1 MNIRRSL
8 AVSFTLAASVGA
20 VFVLGG
26 CEDEADAQRLAAST
40 ALRDASLKYAD
51 AATAEDR
58 AGALESAAQA
68 LAGAGSGS
76 GGAGDSAGAAALL
89 EASARRDLAAIRV
102 AVAQSHHSVLRGLR
116 VEMMGM
122 AGVSRQANAA
132 AGSLDGFDRSAI
144 ESSIS
149 ATRQQ
154 LQAALEQA
162 TAAQSRL
169 QQPVDQMTAAS
180 EADRAKVNALRDKA
194 RQHRENAFE
203 LGNGPASHA
212 ETLAAVEVDRQAD
225 VIEAGMS
232 LREVELGG
240 LRSQLAIATVTV
252 DQLRQQIETAY
263 ENSAGLSANEGNFDQ
278 GASGLRE
285 QSSAMR
291 TAFQAAWQSAG
302 TESDALA
309 AAAGEAITQID
320 QGVAKCD
327 VAARGPD
334 ASSARVLKARLLQL
348 KARALALQA
357 ASAADQ
363 VTLTRMLVESGSALG
378 DAAAFQ
384 AELQAATATHAAMSQ
399 QAHSAFTEAAAAL
412 DGVSG
417 AAQADVAIF
426 KAELSSAGAKA
437 ASGQ

>member
-8 AVSFTLAASVGA
+8 AVSFALSASVGA
-20 VFVLGG
+20 MFVLGG
-26 CEDEADAQRLAAST
+26 CEDEADAQRQAAAT
-40 ALRDASLKYAD
+40 ALQEASVKYAE
-51 AATAEDR
+51 AGSAEDR
-58 AGALESAAQA
+58 AGALASAAQS
-68 LAGAGSGS
+68 LAGAGAN
-76 GGAGDSAGAAALL
+76 AGDAAGAAALL

-102 AVAQSHHSVLRGLR
+102 AEAQSHDSVLRGLR

-122 AGVSRQANAA
+122 AGASRQANAT
-132 AGSLDGFDRSAI
+132 AGSLEGFDRSTI
-144 ESSIS
+144 ESAIS
-149 ATRQQ
+149 VTKQQ

-162 TAAQSRL
+162 TAAQARL

-180 EADRAKVNALRDKA
+180 EADKAKVNQLRDKA

-225 VIEAGMS
+225 VIEAGMA
-232 LREVELGG
+232 LREAELGG

-252 DQLRQQIETAY
+252 DQLRQQIATA
-263 ENSAGLSANEGNFDQ
+263 EKNSSGLAANEGNFDQ
-278 GASGLRE
+278 GASGLRAR
-285 QSSAMR
+285 SGAMR
-291 TAFQAAWQSAG
+291 TAFQAAWQSAK
-302 TESDALA
+302 TESEALA

-320 QGVAKCD
+320 QAVAKCD
-327 VAARGPD
+327 VAARGPE

-348 KARALALQA
+348 KARALSLQA

-363 VTLTRMLVESGSALG
+363 VTLVQMLVDSGSALG

-384 AELQAATATHAAMSQ
+384 SALQTATEAQAAMSQ
-399 QAHSAFTEAAAAL
+399 QAHGAFTEAAAAL

-426 KAELSSAGAKA
+426 KAELSAAGAKTG
-437 ASGQ
+437 SGQ